1 MNRPTSQRRTT
12 LLVRGLL
19 VLLCIL
25 AVPRLAAGESDV
37 AADHPSPLRHFR
49 VFSLDGK
56 PARHIFT
63 GIGSRSENCAVAR
76 VDIAF
81 ERGLMAYAIFLPALK
96 EGDSGQTWKSYAGGP
111 DGTTILIGEKDCVVR
126 IRIELATDLMVY
138 DSRLGDRERNEQIR
152 ERIRQE
158 REAQ

>member
-1 MNRPTSQRRTT
+1 MKRPTSRHGI
-12 LLVRGLL
+12 VRGLL

-25 AVPRLAAGESDV
+25 AAPRLAAGESDV
-37 AADHPSPLRHFR
+37 VKDDPNPSSDFR

-63 GIGSRSENCAVAR
+63 GIGMGGENCAVAR

-81 ERGLMAYAIFLPALK
+81 ERGMMAYGVFLPVLK

-126 IRIELATDLMVY
+126 IRIELAKDLMVY
-138 DSRLGDRERNEQIR
+138 DPRLGDRERIDQIR
-152 ERIRQE
+152 ERIRKE
-158 REAQ
+158 REAK